1 MFRPIR
7 AALAAFL
14 FREMTPRKNAPSLG
28 IGGVLIAVVV
38 FVSGVGMLYG
48 ASIVGG
54 HIDEACIS
62 PTTFKATKSLVSYI
76 ILFLPHSNEGGR
88 LIAGG
93 DFDRF
98 TTIEGGPW
106 PGAWHATRWRNS
118 DPDKPGTTSPLW
130 DNNVNQN
137 ISWGNF
143 KPPLEFHAF
152 AALNALALC
161 VVGVRFVTR
170 EHYRIRSIQLICV
183 VGLVLIMVTLPAAFS
198 AWSGPQLVRI
208 FWEQVYGLSG
218 HGSVVAQDRV
228 WVQPALAETSGVLCF
243 GIMYVVCMCAGARRA
258 TKFLCVGDRARCTS
272 GRRVIG
278 SNGVAC
284 CWSCGYPIQNP
295 PTCPECGLDQSDLP
309 PRGWPWNSRW
319 FRTQRA
325 RRVTLLLLVGT
336 AVTVSA
342 ALPLIV
348 GVAQVLLKRL

>member
-1 MFRPIR
+1 MSRPIR

-62 PTTFKATKSLVSYI
+62 PTTFKATKSLASYI

-228 WVQPALAETSGVLCF
+228 WVQPALCETSGLLVF
-243 GIMYVVCMCAGARRA
+243 GIIYAACLFAGAWWA
-258 TKFLCVGDRARCTS
+258 AKFLLGVKGLSHSHRRIMRCD
-272 GRRVIG
+272 
-278 SNGVAC
+278 GVAH
-284 CWSCGYPIQNP
+284 CGRCGHQLDNLT
-295 PTCPECGLDQSDLP
+295 TCPECGLDQSDLP

-325 RRVTLLLLVGT
+325 RRVALLLLLGT

>member
-1 MFRPIR
+1 MSRPIR

-243 GIMYVVCMCAGARRA
+243 GIMYAACLFAGAWWA
-258 TKFLCVGDRARCTS
+258 AKFLLSVKGLSHSHRRIMRCD
-272 GRRVIG
+272 
-278 SNGVAC
+278 GVAH
-284 CWSCGYPIQNP
+284 CGRCGHQLDNLT
-295 PTCPECGLDQSDLP
+295 TCPECGLAQSDLP

-325 RRVTLLLLVGT
+325 RRVALRLRLGT

>member
-1 MFRPIR
+1 MSRPIR

-54 HIDEACIS
+54 HIDEVCIS
-62 PTTFKATKSLVSYI
+62 PTTFKATKSLASYI

-228 WVQPALAETSGVLCF
+228 WVQPALCETSGLLVF
-243 GIMYVVCMCAGARRA
+243 GIMYAACLFAGAWWA
-258 TKFLCVGDRARCTS
+258 AKFLLGVKDLAHSHRRIMRCD
-272 GRRVIG
+272 
-278 SNGVAC
+278 GVAH
-284 CWSCGYPIQNP
+284 CGRCGHQLDNLT
-295 PTCPECGLDQSDLP
+295 TCPECGLDQSDLP

-325 RRVTLLLLVGT
+325 RRVALLLLVGT

-342 ALPLIV
+342 ALPLLV

>member
-1 MFRPIR
+1 MSRPIR

-14 FREMTPRKNAPSLG
+14 FREMTPRKNAPLLG
-28 IGGVLIAVVV
+28 IGGVLIAVAV

-62 PTTFKATKSLVSYI
+62 PTTFKATKSLASYI

-170 EHYRIRSIQLICV
+170 KHYRIRSIQLICV

-228 WVQPALAETSGVLCF
+228 WVQPALCETSGLLVF
-243 GIMYVVCMCAGARRA
+243 GIMYAACLFAGAWWA
-258 TKFLCVGDRARCTS
+258 AKFLLGVKGLS
-272 GRRVIG
+272 HSHRRIMLCD
-278 SNGVAC
+278 GVAH
-284 CWSCGYPIQNP
+284 CGRCGHQLDNLT
-295 PTCPECGLDQSDLP
+295 TCPECGLAHSDLP

-325 RRVTLLLLVGT
+325 RRVTLLLLVVT
-336 AVTVSA
+336 AVIASA